1 MKMDRNN
8 VIIAVMILASLC
20 VTVYTVETEKVAA
33 NFIYED
39 SEGNVWWRTMPSG
52 SLFPWPRGSGAL
64 PAISE
69 VVGVDLFIYKY
80 LIKTSALVILSIL
93 LWIVS
98 AVLLTKRL
106 KIYTPKQIER

>member
-1 MKMDRNN
+1 MKIDRNS
-8 VIIAVMILASLC
+8 IIITLMILVSLC

-39 SEGNVWWRTMPSG
+39 SEGNVWWRSMPGG

-93 LWIVS
+93 FWIVS
-98 AVLLTKRL
+98 VILLIKRL
-106 KIYTPKQIER
+106 KTYAPKQVRQ